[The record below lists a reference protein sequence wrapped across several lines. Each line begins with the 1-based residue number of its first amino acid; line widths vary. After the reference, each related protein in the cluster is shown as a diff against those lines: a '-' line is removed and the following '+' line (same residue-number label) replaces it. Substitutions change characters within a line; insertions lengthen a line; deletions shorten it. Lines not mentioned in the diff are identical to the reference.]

1 MSFERGW
8 ILLFALAPAA
18 WAWWTW
24 RNGFLD
30 LKQRI
35 GLLLKMLSLIAIIAA
50 LAEPRMTVAETKSAV
65 AVLVDTSASISAQDL
80 AKASQIADRLE
91 RARGRNW
98 MKLVPF
104 ARATRA
110 TDPREYTNQWKL
122 QYTAGQEGRGTDLEA
137 AIREASAALPEGM
150 IPRIVLM
157 SDGREN
163 RGSITRAAW
172 QAKELGIAVDVYPLG
187 GRAKPTLRL
196 DGISSPRSAFTG
208 ERFAVELLVNSP
220 KKATGQLE
228 IAAEG
233 KPLGSS
239 AISLQAGE
247 NRLLAQA
254 SLNVTG
260 AISLAGTIR
269 AEGLGD
275 IPFAQAIT
283 LRRPRLLFVS
293 QDPEGTET
301 HLLHTLQAG
310 QFDIKRANS
319 LDDKALSE
327 TQVLVLNNQDL
338 ENLPEDRKSAIERF
352 VKEGG
357 GLAVIGG
364 ERNMYVE
371 KKPGVPEDPLERTLP
386 AKLAP
391 PRTPEGTCVIL
402 IVDKSSSMEGRK
414 MELARL
420 AAIGVIENLRPVDLV
435 GVLIFDNSFQW
446 AVPIRKAEDRQ
457 LIKRLV
463 AGITPDGGTQIAPAL
478 SEAFRRTIPARAT
491 FKHIVLLTDGISE
504 EGDSVSVARE
514 AFQQKITISTVG
526 LGQDVNRAYL
536 ERIANLSKGKAY
548 FLNDPSGLEQILL
561 RDVMEHT
568 GSTAV
573 EKQISPIVTKQVEIL
588 DGIEMNKAPA
598 LKGYVKFTSK
608 PTAETILSV
617 PGTAPDQRD
626 PLLVRWQ
633 YGLGRVAIFTSD
645 AKSRWAEP
653 WVNWP
658 GFDRFWANIARDL
671 LPHTESE
678 EAHVDF
684 DPATSELI
692 VDYHLGRQ
700 VSEPTAIPGIYAFG
714 PDGFQ
719 RPVAVQKVAGGTY
732 RGRVAIGDRQGLFR
746 IRPLNETRAFP
757 EIGFYREER
766 ELTEY
771 GANEELLKQV
781 AGFTGGRV
789 NPEPG
794 RVFDSVGRSV
804 ASTMNLW
811 PGLIALAIALSLAE
825 LVMRKWAGIP
835 FRKAA

>member
-1 MSFERGW
+1 
-8 ILLFALAPAA
+8 
-18 WAWWTW
+18 
-24 RNGFLD
+24 
-30 LKQRI
+30 
-35 GLLLKMLSLIAIIAA
+35 
-50 LAEPRMTVAETKSAV
+50 
-65 AVLVDTSASISAQDL
+65 
-80 AKASQIADRLE
+80 
-91 RARGRNW
+91 
-98 MKLVPF
+98 
-104 ARATRA
+104 
-110 TDPREYTNQWKL
+110 
-122 QYTAGQEGRGTDLEA
+122 
-137 AIREASAALPEGM
+137 
-150 IPRIVLM
+150 
-157 SDGREN
+157 
-163 RGSITRAAW
+163 
-172 QAKELGIAVDVYPLG
+172 
-187 GRAKPTLRL
+187 
-196 DGISSPRSAFTG
+196 
-208 ERFAVELLVNSP
+208 
-220 KKATGQLE
+220 
-228 IAAEG
+228 
-233 KPLGSS
+233 
-239 AISLQAGE
+239 
-247 NRLLAQA
+247 
-254 SLNVTG
+254 
-260 AISLAGTIR
+260 
-269 AEGLGD
+269 
-275 IPFAQAIT
+275 
-283 LRRPRLLFVS
+283 
-293 QDPEGTET
+293 
-301 HLLHTLQAG
+301 
-310 QFDIKRANS
+310 
-319 LDDKALSE
+319 
-327 TQVLVLNNQDL
+327 
-338 ENLPEDRKSAIERF
+338 
-352 VKEGG
+352 
-357 GLAVIGG
+357 
-364 ERNMYVE
+364 
-371 KKPGVPEDPLERTLP
+371 
-386 AKLAP
+386 
-391 PRTPEGTCVIL
+391 
-402 IVDKSSSMEGRK
+402 

-478 SEAFRRTIPARAT
+478 SEAFRRTIPVRAT

-504 EGDSVSVARE
+504 EGDSISVARE

-536 ERIANLSKGKAY
+536 ERIANLSKGKSY

-573 EKQISPIVTKQVEIL
+573 EKPISPIVTKQVEIL

-598 LKGYVKFTSK
+598 LKGYVKFTAK

-633 YGLGRVAIFTSD
+633 YGLGRVTVFTSD

-658 GFDRFWANIARDL
+658 GFDRFWANISRDL

-678 EAHVDF
+678 EARVDF

-700 VSEPTAIPGIYAFG
+700 VAEPSVIPGIYAFG

-719 RPVAVQKVAGGTY
+719 RPVPVQKVAGGAY
-732 RGRVAIGDRQGLFR
+732 RGRVSIGDRQGLFR

-771 GANEELLKQV
+771 GANESLLKQV

-789 NPEPG
+789 NPEPS
-794 RVFDSVGRSV
+794 RVFNAAGRSV

-811 PGLIALAIALSLAE
+811 PGLIALAIALNLAE
-825 LVMRKWAGIP
+825 LVMRKWAGMP
-835 FRKAA
+835 FRKTA